1 MAHNSIADQTSD
13 NKNLTREL
21 AILASV
27 LVTLFFGRTA
37 IWFEDFFYM
46 HQDIQR
52 LFTITC
58 SLRDGDSVSHDAKA

>member
-37 IWFEDFFYM
+37 IWLEDFF
-46 HQDIQR
+46 
-52 LFTITC
+52 TC
-58 SLRDGDSVSHDAKA
+58 IRTYNVFSLLLVASDGDSVSHDAKA